1 MTVLCLQVCFLVDYE
16 QPLCRLIR
24 RACAKNGREV
34 KKKGHT
40 KSLGEK
46 HPFVARFSLPYGH
59 THFSLTLFASRWT
72 NKTKDGLAVVCA
84 ARGIKLFMCFG
95 R

>member
-1 MTVLCLQVCFLVDYE
+1 MSAGRFSSGLRAA
-16 QPLCRLIR
+16 PLPLNPPARKTDEKL
-24 RACAKNGREV
+24 

-59 THFSLTLFASRWT
+59 GHFSLTLFASRWT
-72 NKTKDGLAVVCA
+72 NKTKDGLPVVCA
-84 ARGIKLFMCFG
+84 ARGIKLFVSYG